1 MSQAPVG
8 ESGVPRVPLRALC
21 IEDNPADAALFLHE
35 LRKAGFEVCGDIVE
49 TPEELAERVRADGYD
64 VVLAD
69 YRLPGWTGLDAV
81 EILRREGA
89 DIPIILVTGSLG
101 EESAVECLKQGMA
114 DYVLKDRLARLPA
127 AVRRAMQERDLRL
140 AHRQAEEALR
150 RSEAHHR
157 ALIQGAAY
165 AIFRSSLYENRLLEA
180 NPALVEM
187 LGYDFEAELL
197 ALNLSRDVYLKGGEQ
212 SAPLEPCQSENGITD
227 AEVQWKRKDGT
238 PITVR
243 LRGRKVCDGSDAGA
257 CFEGIAENIT
267 ERKRAEQRIVQ
278 LNRLYAFSSY
288 VNQATVR
295 IRQPEALFQEMCRIA
310 VEQGLFRMAWVGV
323 VESGARWV
331 KPVAR
336 GGVEDGYLENIRIS
350 VADEPEGCGPT
361 GTALREGRPFICE
374 DISADAS
381 TLPWRAE
388 ALQRGY
394 RCVGAFPIRV
404 QDRTIGALTLYASQP
419 GVFDAETVR
428 LLDELIAGVSFA
440 MENMRLEEQLR
451 RKNRELK
458 AQNRRVREADRM
470 KSEFLANM
478 SHELRSPLNG
488 IIGFAELLFDGKLGP
503 VAPEHKEFLGD
514 ILNSGR
520 HLLQLI
526 NEVLDL
532 AKVEAGRLEF
542 RPEPVDLERLV
553 HEVTE
558 VLGAVAVGKRIHLET
573 QVANLGEVVADPSK
587 LKQVLYNY
595 LSNALKFTPEEG
607 RVIVRV
613 KPEGADRFR
622 LEVEDTGIGIGP
634 EDIGRLFVEFQRP
647 ESSAAQKDQ
656 GAGLGLAL
664 TRRLVEAQGGRVGVE
679 SRPGE
684 GSVFHAVLPRLLQA
698 GKATP
703 AILVIDD
710 DRVQRAAL
718 SHILRRAGYAVETA
732 ATGAEALARCQ
743 ARSFAAITLDLFLPD
758 GSGWEAL
765 HNIRSL
771 TRNSQTPV
779 IVVSMVQEKEAC
791 SVFSIHDF
799 LTKPVAPEELL
810 GSLERAG
817 IRPGVNPGSGDC
829 SGQPPSRTEC
839 QSSEK
844 LLECR

>member
-1 MSQAPVG
+1 MSQALIG
-8 ESGVPRVPLRALC
+8 ESSAPLVPLRALC
-21 IEDNPADAALFLHE
+21 IEDNPADAVLFLHE
-35 LRKAGFEVCGDIVE
+35 LRKAGFEVHADVVE
-49 TPEELAERVRADGYD
+49 TAEELVERVRAGSYD

-81 EILRREGA
+81 EILRREGE

-101 EESAVECLKQGMA
+101 EEPAVECLKRGIA
-114 DYVLKDRLARLPA
+114 DYVLKDRLARLSV
-127 AVRRAMQERDLRL
+127 AVRRALEERDLRL
-140 AHRQAEEALR
+140 AQRQAEQALR

-157 ALIQGAAY
+157 SLIQGAAY
-165 AIFRSSLYENRLLEA
+165 AIFRSSLGEDRFLEA

-187 LGYDFEAELL
+187 LGYGSEAELL
-197 ALNLSRDVYLKGGEQ
+197 ALNLTRDVYLGSGEQ

-227 AEVQWKRKDGT
+227 VEVQWKRKDGT

-267 ERKRAEQRIVQ
+267 ERKRAEQRIIQ

-331 KPVAR
+331 KPVAHS
-336 GGVEDGYLENIRIS
+336 GVEDGYLKNIRTS

-361 GTALREGRPFICE
+361 GAALREGRPCICE
-374 DISADAS
+374 DISTDAS

-388 ALQRGY
+388 ALQRDY
-394 RCVGAFPIRV
+394 RCAGAFPIRV

-419 GVFDAETVR
+419 GFFDQGTVT

-440 MENMRLEEQLR
+440 LENMQLEEQLR
-451 RKNRELK
+451 QKNRELEV
-458 AQNRRVREADRM
+458 QNRRVSEADRM

-503 VAPEHKEFLGD
+503 VALEHKEFLGD

-532 AKVEAGRLEF
+532 AKVEAGHLEF
-542 RPEPVDLERLV
+542 RPELVDVDRLV

-558 VLGAVAVGKRIHLET
+558 VLGAVAAGKRIRLET
-573 QVANLGEVVADPSK
+573 QVANLGQVLVDPSK

-647 ESSAAQKDQ
+647 DSSAAQKDQ

-679 SRPGE
+679 STPGK
-684 GSVFHAVLPRLLQA
+684 GSVFHAVLPRLIPA
-698 GKATP
+698 EKAAS
-703 AILVIDD
+703 AILVVDD
-710 DRVQRAAL
+710 DRVECAVL
-718 SHILRRAGYAVETA
+718 SHTLRRAGYAVETA
-732 ATGAEALARCQ
+732 TTGAEALARCQ

-758 GSGWEAL
+758 GSGWEVL

-779 IVVSMVQEKEAC
+779 IVISMVQEKEAG
-791 SVFSIHDF
+791 SVFPIHDF

-810 GSLERAG
+810 ASLERAG

-839 QSSEK
+839 QSS
-844 LLECR
+844 

>member
-1 MSQAPVG
+1 MSQALVG
-8 ESGVPRVPLRALC
+8 ESSVPRLPLRTLC
-21 IEDNPADAALFLHE
+21 IEDNPADAALLLHE
-35 LRKAGFEVCGDIVE
+35 LRKAGFEVHADVVE
-49 TPEELAERVRADGYD
+49 TREDLAERVRADGYD

-69 YRLPGWTGLDAV
+69 YRLTGWSGLDAV
-81 EILRREGA
+81 EILRREGE

-101 EESAVECLKQGMA
+101 EEPAVECLKRGIA
-114 DYVLKDRLARLPA
+114 DYVLKDRLARLPV
-127 AVRRAMQERDLRL
+127 AVRRALEERKLRQ
-140 AHRQAEEALR
+140 AQRQAEEALR

-157 ALIQGAAY
+157 SLIQGAAY
-165 AIFRSSLYENRLLEA
+165 AIFRSSVCEDRFLEA

-187 LGYDFEAELL
+187 LGYGSEAELL
-197 ALNLSRDVYLKGGEQ
+197 ALNLPRDVYLEAGARI
-212 SAPLEPCQSENGITD
+212 SLLEPYQSENGITD
-227 AEVQWKRKDGT
+227 AEAQWKRKDGT

-243 LRGRKVCDGSDAGA
+243 LKGRKVRDQHGAEA
-257 CFEGIAENIT
+257 CFEGMAENIT

-310 VEQGLFRMAWVGV
+310 VEQGLFQVAWVGV

-331 KPVAR
+331 KPVALS
-336 GGVEDGYLENIRIS
+336 GFEDGYLENLRIS
-350 VADEPEGCGPT
+350 VTDEPEGRGPT

-374 DISADAS
+374 DVATDAS
-381 TLPWRAE
+381 MLPWRAE
-388 ALQRGY
+388 ALKRDYRG
-394 RCVGAFPIRV
+394 VGAFPIRV
-404 QDRTIGALTLYASQP
+404 QGRTIGALTLYASQP
-419 GVFDAETVR
+419 GFFDQETVR
-428 LLDELIAGVSFA
+428 LLDELTAGVSFA
-440 MENMRLEEQLR
+440 LENMRLEEQLR
-451 RKNRELK
+451 QKNRELEI
-458 AQNRRVREADRM
+458 QNRRVREADRM

-503 VAPEHKEFLGD
+503 VSPEHKEFLGD

-526 NEVLDL
+526 NDVLDL

-542 RPEPVDLERLV
+542 RPEPIDLEKLV

-558 VLGAVAVGKRIHLET
+558 VLGAVAAGKRIRLET
-573 QVANLGEVVADPSK
+573 QVASLGQVRVDPSK

-647 ESSAAQKDQ
+647 ESSVAQKDQ

-664 TRRLVEAQGGRVGVE
+664 TKRLVEAQGGRVGVE
-679 SRPGE
+679 STPGK
-684 GSVFHAVLPRLLQA
+684 GSVFHAVLPRLMQA
-698 GKATP
+698 GKVAA
-703 AILVIDD
+703 AILIIED

-732 ATGAEALARCQ
+732 ATGAEALWPDAR
-743 ARSFAAITLDLFLPD
+743 P
-758 GSGWEAL
+758 EA
-765 HNIRSL
+765 S
-771 TRNSQTPV
+771 
-779 IVVSMVQEKEAC
+779 
-791 SVFSIHDF
+791 
-799 LTKPVAPEELL
+799 
-810 GSLERAG
+810 
-817 IRPGVNPGSGDC
+817 
-829 SGQPPSRTEC
+829 PPSPWIC
-839 QSSEK
+839 SSRMAAGGR
-844 LLECR
+844 CCTTSGA